1 MNKLKALGKYS
12 IAITF
17 LALEFFALMAF
28 NFSGSYIVYGSLA
41 LALMVLLILFNIKE
55 IKANGLSNTAFFF
68 FPLVL
73 FTLLTAI
80 SGYMLPH
87 LSVGDFNH
95 AELVFIPLGILPIAF
110 VGYMLS
116 IDPNFKLK
124 NLLIVIFGALGIY
137 VLLNLLV
144 NLIYLGAFY
153 TVIYKGYHLYYGG
166 LISSLPVNEFAYTL
180 EGFKFIEVE
189 MGHYV
194 LYPALLLTSSVMLL
208 YLSPKKE
215 KISFIVYASYTFVA
229 LLALILVPSL
239 LSLASIIVIALLL
252 LVVFLGK
259 RFIKTRKVFKII
271 LITGLVLFGLFYL
284 VYVLNNQA
292 FASGISAMIAKN
304 GLLNKLFNTNR
315 FSQAYKPVIT
325 NIFNK
330 NHIFGFA
337 AVEVDIGIYD
347 EVHLSGGFIFDSFL
361 TSGLFGTLALFL
373 FIFFG
378 FKSFKKYFLN
388 HSDEFPYQAL
398 MLLFAIMFI
407 GYSAFF
413 NKGEYALYYKVYR
426 PIYMTAPFMIT
437 TFIFTYVYA
446 KAHPYIPEVKQEV
459 KEEANNEQ
467 I

>member
-1 MNKLKALGKYS
+1 MNKLKALSKYS
-12 IAITF
+12 IAIVF

-28 NFSGSYIVYGSLA
+28 NFSGSFIVYGALA
-41 LALMVLLILFNIKE
+41 LALMLLLILFNIKE
-55 IKANGLSNTAFFF
+55 IKVSGLSNVAFFF

-87 LSVGDFNH
+87 VSVGDFNY
-95 AELVFIPLGILPIAF
+95 AEIVFIPLGILPIAF

-124 NLLIVIFGALGIY
+124 NLLIVIFGGLGVY

-153 TVIYKGYHLYYGG
+153 TIIYKGYHLYYGG

-208 YLSPKKE
+208 YLSPKQDKVR
-215 KISFIVYASYTFVA
+215 FIIYASYTFVA

-239 LSLASIIVIALLL
+239 LSLAAIIVVALLL
-252 LVVFLGK
+252 LVIFLGK
-259 RFIKTRKVFKII
+259 RFVKTRKVFKII
-271 LITGLVLFGLFYL
+271 LIIGLVLFGLFYF
-284 VYVLNNQA
+284 VYILNNQA
-292 FASGISAMIAKN
+292 FAGGIRNAIANN

-315 FSQAYKPVIT
+315 YAQLYNPVVS

-330 NHIFGFA
+330 SHIFGFA
-337 AVEVDIGIYD
+337 AVEVDVGIYD

-361 TSGLFGTLALFL
+361 TSGVFGTLALFL

-378 FKSFKKYFLN
+378 FKSFKKYFYN

-398 MLLFAIMFI
+398 LLLFSVMFI
-407 GYSAFF
+407 LYSAFF
-413 NKGEYALYYKVYR
+413 NKGEYALYYKVYK
-426 PIYMTAPFMIT
+426 PIYMTSPFMIT

-446 KAHPYIPEVKQEV
+446 KAHPYILEEK
-459 KEEANNEQ
+459 KEEVNNEQ